1 MALSDILEVTEM
13 WSKPTSSI
21 TRTDNFRK
29 RQVKLQRAFQILT
42 TPNAVEYDCYR
53 ATGILEGDAFS
64 DQFAYAFADNFSLER
79 QSLILWQLTIDYTGE
94 LGPSENED
102 NPLFAPPRIDWDDV
116 ETEEEVDEDW
126 NGQPIQ
132 TVNGEPI
139 EGVKTLLPDQT
150 VTIKRNML
158 LFNPYTQARY
168 RRSVNSDAFL
178 GWPPGTAKLMK
189 LSASNVITPQLAY
202 WEVTGQIRFRYP
214 YRTTNERAWY
224 KRVRHQGYYK
234 KVTLSNDETIIVR
247 ALKGGEPVTR
257 PVLLDAQG
265 FELTSPDGGE
275 IEAHWLEFQLYDSL
289 PYGALGLL

>member
-1 MALSDILEVTEM
+1 MAANDILEVTQM
-13 WSKPTSSI
+13 WSKPTSSV
-21 TRTDNFRK
+21 TLSDNFRK
-29 RQVKLQRAFQILT
+29 REIKLQEAFQILT

-53 ATGILEGDAFS
+53 STGILEGDSFSEAFPY
-64 DQFAYAFADNFSLER
+64 AYADNFSLER
-79 QSLILWQLTIDYTGE
+79 QSLILWQLTIDCTGE
-94 LGPSENED
+94 LGPSEQED

-126 NGQPIQ
+126 DGKPIQ

-139 EGVKTLLPDQT
+139 EGVKTLIPDQT

-158 LFNPYTQARY
+158 TFNPYVQARY

-178 GWPPGTAKLMK
+178 AWPPGTAKLMK
-189 LSASNVITPQLAY
+189 LSASNVITKQLAY
-202 WEVTGQIRFRYP
+202 WEVTAQIRFRYP

-234 KVTLSNDETIIVR
+234 KIDIGNDETLIIR
-247 ALKGGEPVTR
+247 AMKAGEPVNR
-257 PVLLDAQG
+257 PVLLDANG
-265 FELTSPDGGE
+265 FEIVQTDGQE
-275 IEAHWLEFQLYDSL
+275 VEAHWLEFKLYDSL